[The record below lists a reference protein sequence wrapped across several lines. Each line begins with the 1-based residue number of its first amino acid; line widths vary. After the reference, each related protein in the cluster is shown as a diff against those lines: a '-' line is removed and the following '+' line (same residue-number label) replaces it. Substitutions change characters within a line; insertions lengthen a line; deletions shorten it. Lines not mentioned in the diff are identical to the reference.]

1 MRQLDLFG
9 SLFDAPS
16 EEKKEEKPVAK
27 NKPAP
32 LPKEE
37 APSAD
42 FTIEQY
48 SVLAENDAV
57 KKETSEPKE
66 VSIPAEKAAA
76 QNPIFF
82 TDGKIGVKVKA
93 KAEVKTETKQETKE
107 EAKPKAKP
115 IAVLKEKKETIKK
128 APQKRGRKSL
138 KEMDTEADLI
148 EIPEDEELL
157 KKQYYP
163 IREVAKWFNVNTSL
177 LRFWENEF
185 DILKPRKNRKIGR
198 AHV

>member
-1 MRQLDLFG
+1 M
-9 SLFDAPS
+9 A
-16 EEKKEEKPVAK
+16 EKDV
-27 NKPAP
+27 
-32 LPKEE
+32 
-37 APSAD
+37 
-42 FTIEQY
+42 
-48 SVLAENDAV
+48 V
-57 KKETSEPKE
+57 KKEIIEAKG
-66 VSIPAEKAAA
+66 VSIPVEKAAA
-76 QNPIFF
+76 NNPIFF

-93 KAEVKTETKQETKE
+93 KAEVKTETKPDTKAE
-107 EAKPKAKP
+107 SKPEAKPTA
-115 IAVLKEKKETIKK
+115 ILKEKKETIKK

-185 DILKPRKNRKIGR
+185 DILDRKSTRLNSSHPRLSRMPSS
-198 AHV
+198 A